1 MTRATEQIDTAPA
14 RPPVPAT
21 RPVGPAQCAAAG
33 ATDGTPVA
41 LTHEQL
47 VAITQAR
54 RQGRKI
60 SRAATIAAVSGWTLA
75 IFAFLTLLGGLFSLT
90 SLLLGVGLGIVAYIE
105 LHGSK
110 ALRRFDETAPRR
122 LGFNQIA
129 LGAMIVVYCGWG
141 IWLAVAG
148 PGPYDSYLA
157 QGGDTADMIAP
168 IDRLNR
174 SITSAFYTL
183 LICVSVIAQG
193 CASLYYFT
201 RRRHMIAYLSK
212 TPAWVIEALR
222 VAAH

>member
-1 MTRATEQIDTAPA
+1 M
-14 RPPVPAT
+14 
-21 RPVGPAQCAAAG
+21 
-33 ATDGTPVA
+33 A
-41 LTHEQL
+41 LTNEQL

-60 SRAATIAAVSGWTLA
+60 SRAATVAAVSGWTLA
-75 IFAFLTLLGGLFSLT
+75 VFAFLTLLFGLFSLT

-105 LHGSK
+105 LRGSRE
-110 ALRRFDETAPRR
+110 LRRFDETAPRR

-129 LGAMIVVYCGWG
+129 LGAMIVVYCAWG

-168 IDRLNR
+168 IDSLNR

-183 LICVSVIAQG
+183 LICVSVVAQG
-193 CASLYYFT
+193 CTSLYYFT
-201 RRRHMIAYLSK
+201 RRRHIVAYVSK

-222 VAAH
+222 VAAL